1 MTDIYLYFR
10 TQGTLANDDA
20 ISDSAM
26 WPLSSFSGMEFIS
39 ASGTNTARFYFKS
52 MTNFDGQD
60 TDTNKVVISDS
71 VNVNLK
77 STATDAA
84 AFRKEWNEAID
95 HAKKTGKA
103 FFVVADDLSTNIL
116 SRHFSTLIEDVGT
129 ITVGTQHS

>member
-77 STATDAA
+77 STALDKWIITLK
-84 AFRKEWNEAID
+84 RSGLN
-95 HAKKTGKA
+95 HSLL
-103 FFVVADDLSTNIL
+103 FFIYN
-116 SRHFSTLIEDVGT
+116 LI
-129 ITVGTQHS
+129 